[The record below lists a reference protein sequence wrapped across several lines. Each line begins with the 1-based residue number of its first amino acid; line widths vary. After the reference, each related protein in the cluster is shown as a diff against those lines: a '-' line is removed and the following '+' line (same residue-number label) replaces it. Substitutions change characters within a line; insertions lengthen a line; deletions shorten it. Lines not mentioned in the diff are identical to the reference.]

1 LPILI
6 IISINSQSH
15 IIKRAI
21 STFDILGI
29 NFENKND
36 NTKNFLDSHYG
47 AHYLTAFEIFKDNP
61 FIGVGNKMY
70 REKCSNEKYENINS
84 SMASARCATHPHNIY
99 FQVISENG
107 LLGLSTFLI
116 LIFIIIRNSYLVM
129 IKENTYLAKSIFVSI
144 ILFLWPL
151 QSNGGLY
158 NNRYS
163 TMLFFILALLILI
176 KENKIK

>member
-1 LPILI
+1 
-6 IISINSQSH
+6 
-15 IIKRAI
+15 
-21 STFDILGI
+21 
-29 NFENKND
+29 
-36 NTKNFLDSHYG
+36 
-47 AHYLTAFEIFKDNP
+47 
-61 FIGVGNKMY
+61 MY

-84 SMASARCATHPHNIY
+84 SMASSRCATHPHNIY

-129 IKENTYLAKSIFVSI
+129 IEENTYLAKSIFVSI

-158 NNRYS
+158 NNRYHDAI
-163 TMLFFILALLILI
+163 FILALLILI
-176 KENKIK
+176 KEKKIKLNN